1 MLTAPGPASGRVQ
14 QDLAG
19 QGTEE
24 FEVVRALGPG
34 SVSSLLKI
42 ALDVA
47 YWVLWL
53 ALAIVIAVFL
63 FSFFVSLDAL
73 DVTLDGSGGPIDA
86 PVTRGLVAFVL
97 VFAVGLISTFIFIL
111 HRLRRV
117 FQTLAA
123 GEPFDLENVHRLRQ
137 IGFALIGVVSMQ
149 IAFKPLLAM
158 IYPQLDVN
166 LDLGDLVVPVF
177 SVLTIF
183 VLSEV
188 FREGARL
195 RHDQELTI

>member
-1 MLTAPGPASGRVQ
+1 M
-14 QDLAG
+14 
-19 QGTEE
+19 
-24 FEVVRALGPG
+24 VRALGPG